1 MAWYINGWIIARE
14 NNEWIAISDDGDHII
29 KGIESLDQLI
39 VMIDQIDHPERC
51 SA

>member
-1 MAWYINGWIIARE
+1 MAFYING
-14 NNEWIAISDDGDHII
+14 WIAISDDGIHFI